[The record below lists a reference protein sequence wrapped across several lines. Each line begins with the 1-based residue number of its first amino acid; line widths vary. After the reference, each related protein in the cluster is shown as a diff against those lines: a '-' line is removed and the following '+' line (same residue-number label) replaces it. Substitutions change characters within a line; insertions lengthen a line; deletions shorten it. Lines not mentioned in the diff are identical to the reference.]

1 MSPDWHWP
9 VILGLVVPPA
19 LGHLY
24 HFILAINFVSA
35 LGFPEKTMTRS
46 RMVIFACLWVSAAYL
61 LWRHLQSPWWSWSW
75 PLFSYAAVCAVSGL
89 AVWPLNSLLLAL
101 RRTPPGITGT
111 ERTIDLANREGAE
124 ALVGEGQ
131 GAWLLRLPRNESFQL
146 ALRDWELTIP
156 GLPMSLD
163 GLEIIQLTDMHFA
176 PCYNRRFFEL
186 AVAECLGWTADLVI
200 VTGDLVEDDDTIG
213 WIEPVLGRLESR
225 RGKFAVLGNHDHDHQ
240 PEMITAELERVGFTD
255 LEGQWTSL
263 DLGGT
268 IVAIGGTSA
277 PWGRALDEREMPP
290 ADFRILLS
298 HSPDLFY
305 KAQRWNVELMFS
317 GHNHGGQIRLPLVG
331 SVFVP
336 SKYSRR
342 FDRGFFRQNGTL
354 LYVSEGLGGM
364 HPVRYGC
371 PPEICRFVL
380 RAATEAACIATAIE

>member
-46 RMVIFACLWVSAAYL
+46 RTVIFGCLWVSAAYL
-61 LWRHLQSPWWSWSW
+61 LWLHLQSPWWSWSW
-75 PLFSYAAVCAVSGL
+75 PLFSYAVVCAVSGL

-101 RRTPPGITGT
+101 RRAPSGITGT

-124 ALVGEGQ
+124 ALVGEGR

-156 GLPMSLD
+156 GLPTALD

-186 AVAECLGWTADLVI
+186 AVTECLRWTADLVI

-240 PEMITAELERVGFTD
+240 PEMITAELERIGFTN

-268 IVAIGGTSA
+268 TVAIGGTSA
-277 PWGRALDEREMPP
+277 PWGQSLDAREIPP

-305 KAQRWNVELMFS
+305 QAQRWNVELMFS

-380 RAATEAACIATAIE
+380 RAAATPV